1 MPAVASIVVLAS
13 NSDNLN
19 YFEIFILSYGLKVIQ
34 LVRPQEM
41 VFRVQRSTL
50 CCEKYL
56 IE

>member
-1 MPAVASIVVLAS
+1 MTAVVSIVVLAF

-19 YFEIFILSYGLKVIQ
+19 YFEIFTLSYGLKVIL
-34 LVRPQEM
+34 LVGPQEM
-41 VFRVQRSTL
+41 VSHVQRSTL

>member
-1 MPAVASIVVLAS
+1 MTAVVSIVVLAF

-19 YFEIFILSYGLKVIQ
+19 YFEIFTLSYGLKVIQ
-34 LVRPQEM
+34 LVGPQEM
-41 VFRVQRSTL
+41 VSHVQRSML